1 MRKLQMNAYKVDAI
15 VTESG
20 LSISAGLPL
29 PVGSSVEVII
39 LDNGTIDL
47 SRIVDIS
54 SSSAL
59 QPDYLVGISSLMTEW
74 ESAADESAYQDL

>member
-20 LSISAGLPL
+20 LSILAGLPL

-39 LDNGTIDL
+39 LDNGRLDL
-47 SRIVDIS
+47 SRMVNIS
-54 SSSAL
+54 SDEAL